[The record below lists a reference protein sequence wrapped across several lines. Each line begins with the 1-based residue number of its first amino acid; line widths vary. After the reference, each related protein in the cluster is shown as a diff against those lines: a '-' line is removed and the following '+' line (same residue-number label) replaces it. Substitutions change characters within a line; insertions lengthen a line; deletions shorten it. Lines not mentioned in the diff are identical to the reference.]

1 MNHLTEP
8 ALLQPIVDF
17 HTDGEGHWVAQ
28 LFCGHNQHVRHD
40 PPLVS
45 RLWAQTVAGRDS
57 MIGYPLRCKKC
68 VEHAPLDN
76 RHSES
81 S

>member
-1 MNHLTEP
+1 MSQSDER
-8 ALLQPIVDF
+8 ALPQPIVDYCI
-17 HTDGEGHWVAQ
+17 DDEGHWVAR
-28 LFCGHNQHVRHD
+28 LSCGHNQHVRHD

-45 RLWAQTVAGRDS
+45 RPWVQTASGRDS
-57 MIGYPLRCKKC
+57 MIGHKLRCKKC
-68 VEHAPLDN
+68 VEQAPFDN